1 MTLGEKI
8 KKLRVEKNWTQE
20 QFAEM
25 MGVSAQAVSRW
36 ETDSSMPD
44 ISMLAPIAYTFN
56 VSCDYLLGVDLNSKE
71 NDIFRIRKEAWE
83 SIVEEKPNKWVNA
96 YNMIKEGLKQ
106 YPDSW
111 VLKDSLVHFLA
122 VLAMPKHNDDY
133 LSAGKE
139 LNQLCEDILAN
150 CPTQSYRYNAIYF
163 LCDAA
168 TVTNNRERDMELAK
182 TMPRHYQCQEE
193 LLKRIG
199 VDFES

>member
-8 KKLRVEKNWTQE
+8 KKLRVENNWTQE
-20 QFAEM
+20 KFAEM

-71 NDIFRIRKEAWE
+71 KDIFRIRKEAFE
-83 SIVEEKPNKWVNA
+83 SIVGDNPNKWVNA

-111 VLKDSLVHFLA
+111 MLKDSLVVFLD
-122 VLAMPKHNDDY
+122 VLAMPKHNEDY

-139 LNQLCEDILAN
+139 LN
-150 CPTQSYRYNAIYF
+150 
-163 LCDAA
+163 
-168 TVTNNRERDMELAK
+168 
-182 TMPRHYQCQEE
+182 
-193 LLKRIG
+193 
-199 VDFES
+199 